1 MWAEEQHPHRPWLGR
16 SEKEMKMWSVWYYEN
31 VNWRGATFL
40 GHFPSET
47 AAREYALFVR
57 RGQGGVVS
65 ILQPDGRVLLTFE

>member
-1 MWAEEQHPHRPWLGR
+1 
-16 SEKEMKMWSVWYYEN
+16 MWSVWYYEN